1 MHVQLELILVVKHTG
16 FYDFIAPNFNN
27 YFSNYSLNFMRWD
40 CCFWAFLSQKRGWYA
55 YNASEGQNT
64 QKTHNRRNTGEQL
77 RQIYFS
83 YVNGIPYEAKITGH
97 AKGKAGRLFL
107 EAARAG

>member
-1 MHVQLELILVVKHTG
+1 MILLPPTATT
-16 FYDFIAPNFNN
+16 F
-27 YFSNYSLNFMRWD
+27 FSNNSLNFLRRN

-83 YVNGIPYEAKITGH
+83 CVNGIPYEAKITGH
-97 AKGKAGRLFL
+97 AKGKA
-107 EAARAG
+107 ARAG